1 VADVDFKAFG
11 SFWHNSFDSIRFAYA
26 QSVSATV
33 AENESNQIIGYQ
45 LSTGNRF
52 GAHLARLAVSPEAQ
66 GRGVA
71 SALVSH
77 LIQNLNSN
85 QNSNLSVNTQE
96 DNLASLALYKKL
108 GFSKTGEYFPVLIYN
123 KGL

>member
-1 VADVDFKAFG
+1 
-11 SFWHNSFDSIRFAYA
+11 
-26 QSVSATV
+26 
-33 AENESNQIIGYQ
+33 
-45 LSTGNRF
+45 
-52 GAHLARLAVSPEAQ
+52 AHLARLAVRPEAQ

-85 QNSNLSVNTQE
+85 QNGNLSVNTQE
-96 DNLASLALYKKL
+96 DNFASLALYKKL

-123 KGL
+123 RGL